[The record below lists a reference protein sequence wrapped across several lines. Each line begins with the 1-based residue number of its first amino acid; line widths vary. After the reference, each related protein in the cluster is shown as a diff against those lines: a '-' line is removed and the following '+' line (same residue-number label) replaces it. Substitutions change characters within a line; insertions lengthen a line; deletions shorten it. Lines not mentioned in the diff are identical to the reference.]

1 MFRRP
6 FYIMIVISMV
16 AAALI
21 AASRP
26 AKAGPFHLPGFVD
39 EARTGLSAPYTAAN
53 TEFQEDFS
61 APVLDPAW
69 TVIPGA
75 RYYNTSY
82 GLPVNDYSLTANAGH
97 LRYTLNPM
105 SHQHGFLNGYQAAP
119 PPQMNSVYGYDP
131 GLEIYRPLSG
141 DHWLLETKVTY
152 YLPCANG
159 RLLNLFVYFGPG
171 GTGTTAA
178 GWGRGRDTDC
188 SSWGQNSLF
197 AQIVTQPGATAGD
210 LQYESATE
218 SLPIGDPALSTYYLR
233 LERAGALLTWSR
245 STDNVNW
252 TTLFSK
258 DFGTAL
264 DGLAQRVTIVGHS
277 WFVPAGSYA
286 DYDYVSVTSTA
297 DITAPTIAIT
307 TPADGAT
314 YLLGQVSLADYACE
328 DEPGGSGLTSCI
340 GTVPNGSAIDTT
352 SIGTKSFTV
361 SAADNAGNTGSASA
375 SYNVIYS
382 FGGFFA
388 PVDNLPTM
396 NIAKAG
402 QTIPLKWRIT
412 DVNGVPVTTLSS
424 VTVTA
429 VSLACEQGTTSDQM
443 EEYASGS
450 SGLQNLGDGYYQFNW
465 KTPKSYANSCKT
477 IKLNLGEGPV
487 HEVLFRFTR

>member
-1 MFRRP
+1 MVKRP
-6 FYIMIVISMV
+6 FYIIVIISIV

-26 AKAGPFHLPGFVD
+26 AKAQPVHIPGFV
-39 EARTGLSAPYTAAN
+39 EESITGPNAAYNAAN
-53 TEFQEDFS
+53 AEFYDDFS
-61 APVLDPAW
+61 SPVLDPAW

-75 RYYNTSY
+75 RYYNTGY
-82 GLPVNDYSLTANAGH
+82 GLPVNDYSLTANPGH
-97 LRYTLNPM
+97 LRYTLDPM
-105 SHQHGFLNGYQAAP
+105 AHQHGFLNSYQAAP
-119 PPQMNSVYGYDP
+119 PPQMNAFYGYDP
-131 GLEIYRPLSG
+131 GLEIYRPISG

-197 AQIVTQPGATAGD
+197 AQIVTQPGTTAGD
-210 LQYESATE
+210 LQYESASE

-233 LERAGALLTWSR
+233 LERAGGLLTWSR
-245 STDNVNW
+245 STDNANW
-252 TTLFSK
+252 MVLFSK

-286 DYDYVSVTSTA
+286 DYDYVSLTSTE
-297 DITAPTIAIT
+297 DTTAPTIGIT
-307 TPADGAT
+307 TPADGAI
-314 YLLGQVSLADYACE
+314 YILGQVVLADYTCE
-328 DEPGGSGLTSCI
+328 DEAGGSGLASCV
-340 GTVPNGSAIDTT
+340 GTVPNGSAIDTA
-352 SIGTKSFTV
+352 SVGAKSFTV
-361 SAADNAGNTGSASA
+361 NAADNAGNTNTASA

-382 FGGFFA
+382 FDGFFA
-388 PVDNLPTM
+388 PVDNQPTM

-402 QTIPLKWRIT
+402 QSIPLEWRIT
-412 DVNGVPVTTLSS
+412 DAGGIPVTNLTS

-429 VSLACEQGTTSDQM
+429 VSLACDQGTTTDQM

-450 SGLQNLGDGYYQFNW
+450 SGLQNLGDGYYQLNW

-477 IKLNLGEGPV
+477 LRLNLGDGLA
-487 HEVLFRFTR
+487 HEILFKFTK

>member
-1 MFRRP
+1 MFKRP
-6 FYIMIVISMV
+6 FYKVIIISIV
-16 AAALI
+16 ALALI
-21 AASRP
+21 AATQTV
-26 AKAGPFHLPGFVD
+26 KQKTIPG
-39 EARTGLSAPYTAAN
+39 SMAPYNAASAG
-53 TEFQEDFS
+53 FYDDFS
-61 APVLDPAW
+61 SPDLDPAW

-75 RYYNTSY
+75 RYLNTGY
-82 GLPVNDYSLTANAGH
+82 GLPVNDYSLTNNPGH
-97 LRYTLNPM
+97 LRYSLNPM

-119 PPQMNSVYGYDP
+119 PPEMNAYYGYDP
-131 GLEIYRPLSG
+131 GLEIYRPISG

-197 AQIVTQPGATAGD
+197 AQIVSQPGTTAGD

-218 SLPIGDPALSTYYLR
+218 SLPIGDPDLSTYYLR
-233 LERAGALLTWSR
+233 LERAGGLLTWSR

-252 TTLFSK
+252 TMLFSR

-286 DYDYVSVTSTA
+286 DYDYIS
-297 DITAPTIAIT
+297 
-307 TPADGAT
+307 
-314 YLLGQVSLADYACE
+314 
-328 DEPGGSGLTSCI
+328 LTS
-340 GTVPNGSAIDTT
+340 
-352 SIGTKSFTV
+352 
-361 SAADNAGNTGSASA
+361 
-375 SYNVIYS
+375 NVMYS
-382 FGGFFA
+382 FDGFFA

-402 QTIPLKWRIT
+402 QTVPLKWRIT
-412 DVNGVPVTTLSS
+412 DASGVPVTNLTSM
-424 VTVTA
+424 TVIA
-429 VSLACEQGTTSDQM
+429 VSLACDPGTTTDQM
-443 EEYASGS
+443 EEYASGA

-477 IKLNLGEGPV
+477 LRVDLGEGLV
-487 HEVLFRFTR
+487 HELLFRFTK